1 VGVLGGVRLIAL
13 IHTLICVCF
22 CANSSGSNP
31 RHFVGKAIC
40 SGEGKGIRVSD
51 GKSKGERAS
60 RGSGAVCIV
69 EGFGGLDARAEE
81 ATFLKVGRV
90 RAER

>member
-1 VGVLGGVRLIAL
+1 MESPREKGPRGVV
-13 IHTLICVCF
+13 VQ
-22 CANSSGSNP
+22 
-31 RHFVGKAIC
+31 
-40 SGEGKGIRVSD
+40 
-51 GKSKGERAS
+51 
-60 RGSGAVCIV
+60 CIV

>member
-1 VGVLGGVRLIAL
+1 
-13 IHTLICVCF
+13 
-22 CANSSGSNP
+22 
-31 RHFVGKAIC
+31 
-40 SGEGKGIRVSD
+40 VSD